1 MTEHRRYTR
10 KQKANVVMTAAATS
24 VLAAAE
30 SSGVPRS
37 TIRYW
42 LEDPI
47 YAELRQKTR
56 EEASEG
62 WQVVGHLALARIRE
76 LIPTMEPRDLV
87 ILAGVA
93 VDKSQLLS
101 GGATS
106 RSETRDLTTAFDD
119 QEWDSLKTLLREAA
133 NAGG

>member
-1 MTEHRRYTR
+1 MPRRYTR
-10 KQKANVVMTAAATS
+10 KQKADVVMAAAATS

-30 SSGVPRS
+30 GSGIPRS

-42 LEDPI
+42 LENPE

-56 EEASEG
+56 EESAEG
-62 WQVVGHLALARIRE
+62 WQVISHLALARIRE
-76 LIPTMEPRDLV
+76 LIPTMEARDLV

-93 VDKSQLLS
+93 VDKSQLLG

-106 RSETRDLTTAFDD
+106 RHETLVTEGWDDHERMALRDAIRTELD
-119 QEWDSLKTLLREAA
+119 KREVEV
-133 NAGG
+133 